1 MGSTHVSGAGTE
13 LLTACRAE
21 DSGSPLG
28 LTWLDHFG
36 NWRFFR
42 VPHLACACVCVIKWV
57 ACEARKDKS
66 IGKDKEEPH
75 PQALNRPLAN

>member
-21 DSGSPLG
+21 DSAVSSR
-28 LTWLDHFG
+28 LDMAGPF
-36 NWRFFR
+36 WK
-42 VPHLACACVCVIKWV
+42 LAIFQSAASRMCVCVIKWV